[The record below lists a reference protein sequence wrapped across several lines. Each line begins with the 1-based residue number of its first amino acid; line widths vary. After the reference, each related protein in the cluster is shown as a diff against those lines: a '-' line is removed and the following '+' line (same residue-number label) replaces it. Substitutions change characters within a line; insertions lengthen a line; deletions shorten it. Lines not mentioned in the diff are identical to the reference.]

1 MGNAMPNAP
10 RGPFSLPRSSSSR
23 REDHK
28 VDAKPLILTPE
39 ELTQFNGERKQ
50 PIYISLASV
59 IYNATSRRELFGPG
73 GEYHALAGKDA
84 SRAVALSSFSSRDL
98 NSLDLSGLD
107 SAQLRELATWI
118 ERFREEYNFSVVGRL
133 LLKQDLTKAE
143 LRRFNGV
150 DDERRTCLVAL
161 NGVIYDVTAN
171 GWDHYGPDG
180 TYSLFAGRDASV
192 ALARMSLDPEVL
204 ENTQLEEL
212 TEEERKTLAD
222 WATRF
227 QQKYSVVGKLLD

>member
-10 RGPFSLPRSSSSR
+10 RSPFSLPRSSSSR
-23 REDHK
+23 REDK
-28 VDAKPLILTPE
+28 SVDSSPTVFTSS
-39 ELTQFNGERKQ
+39 ELAQFTGEKKQ

-59 IYNATSRRELFGPG
+59 VYDASSMREVYGPG
-73 GEYHALAGKDA
+73 GESHHLAGKDA
-84 SRAVALSSFSSRDL
+84 SRALALSSFSARDL
-98 NSLDLSGLD
+98 NDLELSDLGG
-107 SAQLRELATWI
+107 AQLRQLDTWVK
-118 ERFREEYNFSVVGRL
+118 RFREEYNFPVVGRL
-133 LLKQDLTKAE
+133 ILKQDMTKEE

-150 DDERRTCLVAL
+150 DNVRHTCLVAL

-204 ENTQLEEL
+204 DDANLDEL

-222 WATRF
+222 WSTRF